1 MDTNVKEMNK
11 KELEQ
16 LVIDIRELLIDV
28 VSKNGG
34 HLGPNLGIIEI
45 TIALHRVFNS
55 PLDKFFWDV
64 GHQSYVHK
72 ILTDR
77 KDRFDTIRK
86 RNGLGP
92 FTSRDE
98 SVHDHFVSGHAGNAL
113 SAALGTAVG
122 DSENNHSIA
131 IIGDAS
137 IANGVSLEAINHIS
151 SIKPENLI
159 VILNDNEM
167 SIGENVGLFSRGFR
181 KIMNTTLYNEIKT
194 DVESAIR
201 RGVVGNHMADLISRI
216 EKSVKGFV
224 SPIST
229 LETFG
234 FDYIGPIDGHN
245 IHILEE
251 TLKLAKNNKKPTF
264 IHVKTIKGRGYKYA
278 EENMEKF
285 HGISPFDK
293 ETGETGK
300 SNKSYSTIVGETL
313 VKYGKNDKNIVAIS
327 AAMVKGTGLSKFF
340 KLYPEQSFDVG
351 IAEEH
356 SVIFAT
362 GLAFTGKK
370 VFVNIYSTFLQRA
383 YDQLI
388 HDVAIQ
394 RAPVKFILDRAGIV
408 GEDGKT
414 HQGIFD
420 LAYLL
425 TVPNMIIIAPTTC
438 RELKEAM
445 EFAKNYELGPVAIR
459 IAKGNCFD
467 VNIKPD
473 FNFGKWWTYKNQGKK
488 LIVATG
494 SMLEEVIRVEDE
506 LEDYSIVAAPFVKP
520 LDYEF
525 IKEKFVEY
533 EEVITLEEGVKRGGF
548 GTSILEFI
556 NDNKINVHLR
566 REGLEEGFIPHGTR
580 DQLMKEYGL
589 RGEKLLETIK
599 ERR

>member
-1 MDTNVKEMNK
+1 MNTNVKEMNK
-11 KELEQ
+11 KELEE
-16 LVIDIRELLIDV
+16 LVVDIRELLIDV

-34 HLGPNLGIIEI
+34 HLGPNLGVIEL

-55 PLDKFFWDV
+55 PQDKFFWDV

-77 KDRFDTIRK
+77 KDKFDTIRK
-86 RNGLGP
+86 RHGLGP

-98 SVHDHFVSGHAGNAL
+98 SIHDHFVSGHAGNSL
-113 SAALGTAVG
+113 SAALGTASG
-122 DSENNHSIA
+122 DRNNHSIA

-181 KIMNTTLYNEIKT
+181 KIMNTTLYNEVKT

-224 SPIST
+224 SPSST

-245 IHILEE
+245 ITGLEE
-251 TLKLAKNNKKPTF
+251 ALKLAKNNKKPTF
-264 IHVKTIKGRGYKYA
+264 IHIKTIKGRGYKYA

-285 HGISPFDK
+285 HGISPFDR
-293 ETGETGK
+293 ETGETGQS
-300 SNKSYSTIVGETL
+300 SNSYSNIVGETL
-313 VKYGKNDKNIVAIS
+313 VELGGKDKDVVAIS
-327 AAMVKGTGLSKFF
+327 AAMIKGTGLSKFF
-340 KLYPEQSFDVG
+340 ELYKNQSYDVG

-356 SVIFAT
+356 GVIFAT
-362 GLAFTGKK
+362 GLSFTGKK

-394 RAPVKFILDRAGIV
+394 KAPVKFILDRAGIV

-420 LAYLL
+420 IAYLS
-425 TVPNMIIIAPTTC
+425 TVPNMTIVAPTTC
-438 RELKEAM
+438 KELREAI
-445 EFAKNYELGPVAIR
+445 EFAKDYDKGPIAVR
-459 IAKGNCFD
+459 IAKGSCFD
-467 VNIKPD
+467 ISTKPA
-473 FNFGKWWTYKNQGKK
+473 FAFGKWWTYKNTGKK

-494 SMLEEVIRVEDE
+494 SMLEEVIRVEDS

-520 LDYEF
+520 LDYDF
-525 IKEKFVEY
+525 IREKFGDY
-533 EEVITLEEGVKRGGF
+533 EEIITLEEGVKKGGF
-548 GTSILEFI
+548 GSSIIEYLSD
-556 NDNKINVHLR
+556 NDIYTKLKRI
-566 REGLEEGFIPHGTR
+566 GLEEGFIPHGTR
-580 DQLMKEYGL
+580 DELMKEYGL
-589 RGEKLLETIK
+589 RGEKLLERIK